1 MYKISILIIM
11 TIVFSSCTSKQSNPE
26 KWTETETD
34 KWFEK
39 GEWLGG
45 WDVQPDKSI
54 DRRALALNYF
64 KNQERWDKA
73 FLFLKTA
80 DLKALPL
87 GKQELDGQR
96 LFVSIDEYTTK
107 DKSET
112 RYESHKKYIDIQYI
126 IDGEELIGLT
136 TPDNVNVTEP
146 YNEEKDIAFY
156 AFEGGDDIKVTPGN
170 FVVFFPDDV
179 HRPVMKANANSK
191 VRKIVVKI
199 LME

>member
-26 KWTETETD
+26 KWTETEID
-34 KWFEK
+34 NWFEK
-39 GEWLGG
+39 NEWLGG

-64 KNQERWDKA
+64 KNQERWDLA
-73 FLFLKTA
+73 FQFLKTA
-80 DLKALPL
+80 DLKELPL
-87 GKQELDGQR
+87 GKKELDGQR

-136 TPDNVNVTEP
+136 TPDKVEVTEP
-146 YNEEKDIAFY
+146 YNDEKDITFY

-179 HRPVMKANANSK
+179 HRPVMKATANSK